1 MKVEGNKALGFI
13 KIGVKQLFHRDF
25 LGNIKKINPLC
36 VLDFYVH
43 ESLQRCGIGKQIFEK
58 MLVLEGK
65 NPENL
70 AIDRPSQKF
79 LNFLK
84 KHYGLVNY
92 IPQNNNFVI
101 FQQYF
106 DPPRPP
112 SKGNRENL
120 AKIGRLVMDEKKT
133 DEKKENN
140 IKKGDFEQQQQP
152 KKENI
157 CRKEDDCNQ
166 KFAKIYQK
174 DRKQSDIE

>member
-13 KIGVKQLFHRDF
+13 KIGVKQLFHRDL

-58 MLVLEGK
+58 MLGLEGK

-106 DPPRPP
+106 EPPRPR
-112 SKGNRENL
+112 SKGNRETL
-120 AKIGRLVMDEKKT
+120 AKMGRLVMDEKKP
-133 DEKKENN
+133 DEKKENS
-140 IKKGDFEQQQQP
+140 IKKGDFDQP
-152 KKENI
+152 QSKKENLY
-157 CRKEDDCNQ
+157 RKEDDHNQ
-166 KFAKIYQK
+166 KFEKIIQK
-174 DRKQSDIE
+174 ERKPNDIE